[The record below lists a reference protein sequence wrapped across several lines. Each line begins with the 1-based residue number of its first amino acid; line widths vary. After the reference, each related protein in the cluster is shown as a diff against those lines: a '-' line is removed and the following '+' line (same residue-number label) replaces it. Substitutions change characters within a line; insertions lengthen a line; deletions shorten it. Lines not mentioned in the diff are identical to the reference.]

1 MAIPFVPPG
10 PDNINNPSK
19 EIFAASGIYEKGTVP
34 LLGSYYA
41 PDEPNS
47 ILPNTGVLNLEVV
60 TTPPPQGGEDWSLG
74 MDLTGG
80 NFFIDDMLVFNKY
93 IHYTLPLKTFDPQSF
108 LQESVVTFNVYNF
121 GDRS

>member
-1 MAIPFVPPG
+1 MAIPFVPPAVN
-10 PDNINNPSK
+10 DINNPSK
-19 EIFAASGIYEKGTVP
+19 EIFAASGIYERGVVP
-34 LLGSYYA
+34 FRPSYYA
-41 PDEPNS
+41 PDRPNS
-47 ILPNTGVLNLEVV
+47 PLPNNGILELTVV

-93 IHYTLPLKTFDPQSF
+93 IHYTPPLKTFDPQSF

-121 GDRS
+121 GNRT